1 MLARLVAERRFTK
14 VSFLNAHNA
23 NIAFSDPVFAEA
35 LDDFLILP
43 DGVGV
48 DMAAKLLYG
57 APFPDNLNGTD
68 FIPAFLQASSRPLTV
83 GLLGATR
90 VNAEAAS
97 SKLSALAM
105 QHKFVVIH
113 DGYFS
118 AAEEPAIVDGIAKL
132 RPDVLLVAMGVPRQ
146 ELWIARHIDQ
156 RHCTLPIAVG
166 ALLDFL
172 SGTVP
177 RAPLWM
183 RRLRLEWL
191 FRLWIEPGRLWRRYV
206 VGNPLFLWRVVA
218 AEILGRR
225 SRSRSKPLNS
235 RFVPDAAAGS
245 DLLQQTPAAAVVTAS
260 YAPDFE
266 RCRLLCETM
275 DRQLSGV
282 AHHYILVE
290 HRDVALF
297 RQLETGSRTV
307 VDERDLLPRWLRV
320 VDDPAS
326 LFRRRVWLSLKTQP
340 LRGWHVQQLRRIAV
354 AAHAKEDVLVFCDS
368 DVAFVKPF
376 DLSAFWHDGKVR
388 LFRRDDALSADGHER
403 TSHLV
408 AQRRVGARH
417 R

>member
-1 MLARLVAERRFTK
+1 MNMHTARAAIGRDTLKTILGIPVLAIRWDDAIALLARLVAERRFTK

-23 NIAFSDPVFAEA
+23 NIAFTDPTFAEV

-48 DMAAKLLYG
+48 DMASTLLYG

-105 QHKFVVIH
+105 QHRFVVIH

-118 AAEEPAIVDGIAKL
+118 AAEEPAIIDAIAKL

-146 ELWIARHIDQ
+146 ELWIARHIDH

-206 VGNPLFLWRVVA
+206 VGNPLFLWRVV
-218 AEILGRR
+218 GQ
-225 SRSRSKPLNS
+225 K
-235 RFVPDAAAGS
+235 
-245 DLLQQTPAAAVVTAS
+245 
-260 YAPDFE
+260 
-266 RCRLLCETM
+266 
-275 DRQLSGV
+275 LSG
-282 AHHYILVE
+282 A
-290 HRDVALF
+290 
-297 RQLETGSRTV
+297 
-307 VDERDLLPRWLRV
+307 
-320 VDDPAS
+320 
-326 LFRRRVWLSLKTQP
+326 
-340 LRGWHVQQLRRIAV
+340 
-354 AAHAKEDVLVFCDS
+354 
-368 DVAFVKPF
+368 
-376 DLSAFWHDGKVR
+376 
-388 LFRRDDALSADGHER
+388 
-403 TSHLV
+403 
-408 AQRRVGARH
+408 GANH
-417 R
+417 